1 LRRDN
6 YAKRR
11 TVHFLEN
18 ENRAMARCGHL
29 AKLVAIS
36 GRSFLRTTLRLAT
49 TISLSVAVAFFA
61 LIEFDPRSSSA
72 QGFFETLF
80 GGNGYGY
87 GPDRRA
93 SHWRERPWRH
103 GRGWR
108 QRDRFHLERHAHRR
122 RLRDTGGEIAQRSDV
137 DASSGPPPI
146 ARQLVCVRMCD
157 AFYFPVVD
165 PGDKAYISTAES
177 LCQSLCPNSKT
188 RLYLIPSG
196 SHQIE
201 KAAAARGGALYSEL
215 AARAQ
220 AGQKKGRSCSCRAGD
235 ADEPLAVYSDLTLQ
249 PGDSVMT
256 KQGLRI
262 FRGANH
268 FPFNKNDFLSLARA
282 PGFTRQMRVT
292 LLAIEGASKRP
303 QGQGN
308 FTGARSRTLERSA
321 GDPGHRK
328 PDASSKSGMFSH
340 N

>member
-1 LRRDN
+1 
-6 YAKRR
+6 
-11 TVHFLEN
+11 
-18 ENRAMARCGHL
+18 MARRGHL

-36 GRSFLRTTLRLAT
+36 GCSSLPKTLRLAA
-49 TISLSVAVAFFA
+49 TISLSAAVAFFA
-61 LIEFDPRSSSA
+61 LIGLDLRSSSA

-80 GGNGYGY
+80 GGNGYAY
-87 GPDRRA
+87 GPDRGTT
-93 SHWRERPWRH
+93 HWRKRPWRH
-103 GRGWR
+103 NRGWR
-108 QRDRFHLERHAHRR
+108 PRDRFDLEKHTHRR
-122 RLRDTGGEIAQRSDV
+122 RLRDSGEEIAKTSEQA
-137 DASSGPPPI
+137 ASTNPPPI
-146 ARQLVCVRMCD
+146 ARRLVCVRMCD

-165 PGDKAYISTAES
+165 PGDKAYISIAES
-177 LCQSLCPNSKT
+177 LCHSLCPNSKT
-188 RLYLIPSG
+188 RLYVIPSG

-201 KAAAARGGALYSEL
+201 NATAAHGGALYSEL

-220 AGQKKGRSCSCRAGD
+220 GGQKKSGSCSCRAGD
-235 ADEPLAVYSDLTLQ
+235 TDEPLAVYSDLTLR

-268 FPFNKNDFLSLARA
+268 FPFNKYDFLSLARA

-308 FTGARSRTLERSA
+308 FTGARTRILERSA
-321 GDPGHRK
+321 SDPGRRK
-328 PDASSKSGMFSH
+328 PSATSKTGAFSH